1 MKRSGFNRRHKYGAI
16 KTAVGDL
23 VFPSK
28 LEARGYQELLLLEK
42 SGVIK
47 DLELQKELVLT
58 VEGRQVCRYYPDYF
72 FTKTCNGKQTVGEA
86 KGKAT
91 ADFRIKWKLTQI
103 LYPQYDYMLYRR
115 NKWSGNF
122 FK

>member
-1 MKRSGFNRRHKYGAI
+1 MKRSGFRRHKYGAI
-16 KTAVGDL
+16 KTTVGDL

-28 LEARGYQELLLLEK
+28 LEATGYKELLLLEK
-42 SGVIK
+42 SGIIK

-58 VEGRQVCRYYPDYF
+58 VEGRQVCIYYPDYF

-91 ADFRIKWKLTQI
+91 ADFRLKWKLAQI
-103 LYPQYDYMLYRR
+103 LYPDYDYMLYQR
-115 NKWSGNF
+115 NKWSGSF
-122 FK
+122 YK